1 MSRISALTADVV
13 AIAAFALFARIA
25 HQTEDM
31 PLNFAGW
38 LSTLWPFLLGVA
50 LSWVVIAAAKWDGA
64 RLVPAGVSAWL
75 ITVVVGLGIWTVR
88 NGEFPHWSFIL
99 VATIM
104 SALLMLGWRVIAGV
118 VRRRRRA

>member
-25 HQTEDM
+25 HQTDDM
-31 PLNFAGW
+31 PLNFGGW

-50 LSWVVIAAAKWDGA
+50 LSWVVITAAKWDGA

-104 SALLMLGWRVIAGV
+104 SALFMLGWRAIAGIV
-118 VRRRRRA
+118 GRRRRV

>member
-50 LSWVVIAAAKWDGA
+50 LSWVIIAATKWDGA

-118 VRRRRRA
+118 VGRRRE

>member
-25 HQTEDM
+25 HQTDDM
-31 PLNFAGW
+31 PLNFGGW

-104 SALLMLGWRVIAGV
+104 SALFMLGWRAIAGIV
-118 VRRRRRA
+118 ERRRRA

>member
-50 LSWVVIAAAKWDGA
+50 LSWAVIAAAKWDGA
-64 RLVPAGVSAWL
+64 RLAPAGVSAWL
-75 ITVVVGLGIWTVR
+75 ITVVMGLGIWTVR

-104 SALLMLGWRVIAGV
+104 SALLMLGWRAIAGV
-118 VRRRRRA
+118 VGRRRRA

>member
-1 MSRISALTADVV
+1 MSRISALTADIV

-25 HQTEDM
+25 HQTDDM

-50 LSWVVIAAAKWDGA
+50 LAWVVIATAKWDGT
-64 RLVPAGVSAWL
+64 RLVPAGVCAWL
-75 ITVVVGLGIWTVR
+75 TTVVVGLGIWTVR

-99 VATIM
+99 VATTM

-118 VRRRRRA
+118 VGRRRE

>member
-13 AIAAFALFARIA
+13 AISVFALFARIA
-25 HQTEDM
+25 HQTDDM

-50 LSWVVIAAAKWDGA
+50 LSWIVIVAAKWDGA
-64 RLVPAGVSAWL
+64 RLVPAGVSAWI
-75 ITVVVGLGIWTVR
+75 ITVVAGLGIWAAR
-88 NGEFPHWSFIL
+88 NGEFPHWSFML

-104 SALLMLGWRVIAGV
+104 SALLMLGWRAIAGSV
-118 VRRRRRA
+118 GRRRRA